1 MPKLEALLCALVE
14 AAGQEE
20 ALKGRAARQ
29 MQLWKRADLKTQDSP
44 SSPFLHSHVALP
56 EQ

>member
-1 MPKLEALLCALVE
+1 MAFEPSGQHGLSWEALLCALVE

-29 MQLWKRADLKTQDSP
+29 MQLWKRA
-44 SSPFLHSHVALP
+44 A
-56 EQ
+56 